1 MICDVCSVGS
11 LKPVWLFLKILRGL
25 KPVKEEMYNTMN
37 SYYNYTSIL
46 KSYFSKIKINAFYL
60 FVTTSHYESNF
71 P

>member
-11 LKPVWLFLKILRGL
+11 LKPVYFKKFLRGL

>member
-11 LKPVWLFLKILRGL
+11 LKSVWLFLKILRGL

-46 KSYFSKIKINAFYL
+46 KSYFSKINIL
-60 FVTTSHYESNF
+60 SSPE
-71 P
+71 